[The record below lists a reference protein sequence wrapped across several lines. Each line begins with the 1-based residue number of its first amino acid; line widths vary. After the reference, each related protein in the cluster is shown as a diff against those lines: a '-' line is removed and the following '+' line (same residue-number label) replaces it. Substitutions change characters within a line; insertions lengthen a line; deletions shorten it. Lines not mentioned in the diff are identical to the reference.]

1 VTKEI
6 RERIVKELL
15 ETAASVKVV
24 RKCLASRLSDEGT
37 MLGVTVGTL
46 DAIMKLAELSI
57 QSGLTRL
64 HFNIEE
70 EDPVVVR
77 FSKIEWD

>member
-6 RERIVKELL
+6 RDKIVKELL

-57 QSGLTRL
+57 QAGLTRL
-64 HFNIEE
+64 HFHLEE
-70 EDPVVVR
+70 EDSASVR
-77 FSKIEWD
+77 FSKIDWD